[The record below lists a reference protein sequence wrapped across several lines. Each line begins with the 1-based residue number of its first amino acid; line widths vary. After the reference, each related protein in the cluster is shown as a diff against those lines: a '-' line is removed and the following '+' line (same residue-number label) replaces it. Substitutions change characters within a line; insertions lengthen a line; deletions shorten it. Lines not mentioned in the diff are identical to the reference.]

1 MLVES
6 GISVA
11 PLERPCAP
19 DAKHMA
25 LPSVNTRSRVCHV
38 EPLAAVVKKSA
49 SSDSDNSNSEDDNNN
64 ESSGEN
70 EGGDDASGDNDDN
83 ATGDDEDPSGD
94 DEDAATGDEEDDDK
108 EEDSKE
114 EDKANENEDEDED
127 ADVIEPDNP
136 DANEDD
142 NDLIENADDEE
153 HDNAI
158 SESTSDQHGNNK
170 SETES
175 ETKES
180 DSAGKHDDNGAKAAS
195 VIPGPEPE
203 HSQVSGTPAQGGE
216 SRTAVLAVP
225 AAASMATAPA
235 PERNRISGTPA
246 RGGESRTAILAVPAA
261 ASVATAPTPER
272 NRVSSTPV
280 RGGEPPTA
288 VLPVPTPASAAPTP
302 MRERNRVEP
311 SIGKDS
317 GMSTTDLQPIGKGS
331 LFYFY
336 ILSLFIFNL
345 VLSPEPLPDNGIKF
359 YFNLTSCFKLLLDI
373 QMGNPIPL
381 QGASHTMGGIFQG
394 KALGNKPNH
403 ADFEDENDSGP
414 FMVIKPKQAFKIFL
428 YVQYGDVLKV
438 SHISNFAS
446 QIPITVFLLNDI
458 SPRSQPLL
466 TKATKFHDSL
476 SRKPCLFIAIIHLL
490 N

>member
-11 PLERPCAP
+11 PLERPRAP

-25 LPSVNTRSRVCHV
+25 PPSVNTRSRVRRV
-38 EPLAAVVKKSA
+38 EPLAAVVEKSA

-64 ESSGEN
+64 ESSGES

-83 ATGDDEDPSGD
+83 ATGDDEDASGD
-94 DEDAATGDEEDDDK
+94 DEDAATGDEEDNNKEDD
-108 EEDSKE
+108 E
-114 EDKANENEDEDED
+114 ANEDEDED
-127 ADVIEPDNP
+127 ADVIKDDNP

-142 NDLIENADDEE
+142 NGNDPIENTDDEE

-158 SESTSDQHGNNK
+158 SESTGDQHGDNNNK

-175 ETKES
+175 ETEES

-203 HSQVSGTPAQGGE
+203 HSQVSGTPARGGE
-216 SRTAVLAVP
+216 PRTTVLAVPAAASVATAPAPELNRVSGTPARGGEPPTAVLPVP

-235 PERNRISGTPA
+235 PERNRISG
-246 RGGESRTAILAVPAA
+246 
-261 ASVATAPTPER
+261 
-272 NRVSSTPV
+272 TPV

-317 GMSTTDLQPIGKGS
+317 GTSTTDLQPIGKGS

-345 VLSPEPLPDNGIKF
+345 ALSPEPLPDNGIKF

-381 QGASHTMGGIFQG
+381 QGASRTMGGIFRG

-414 FMVIKPKQAFKIFL
+414 FMVIKPKQAFKIFI
-428 YVQYGDVLKV
+428 YVQYGDVLEV
-438 SHISNFAS
+438 SRVPDFAS

-476 SRKPCLFIAIIHLL
+476 SCKPCLFIAIIHLL
-490 N
+490 NSI

>member
-11 PLERPCAP
+11 PLERPRAP

-25 LPSVNTRSRVCHV
+25 PPSVNTRSRVRRV
-38 EPLAAVVKKSA
+38 EPLAAVVEKSA
-49 SSDSDNSNSEDDNNN
+49 SSDSDNSDSEDDNNN

-83 ATGDDEDPSGD
+83 ESGDDEDASGD
-94 DEDAATGDEEDDDK
+94 DEDAATGDEEDNDK
-108 EEDSKE
+108 EEDE
-114 EDKANENEDEDED
+114 VNENVDEDED

-142 NDLIENADDEE
+142 NDPIENADDEE
-153 HDNAI
+153 HDNVI
-158 SESTSDQHGNNK
+158 SKSSGDQHGNNDNK

-175 ETKES
+175 ETEES

-203 HSQVSGTPAQGGE
+203 HSQVSGTP
-216 SRTAVLAVP
+216 V
-225 AAASMATAPA
+225 
-235 PERNRISGTPA
+235 
-246 RGGESRTAILAVPAA
+246 RGGEPPTTVLPVPAA
-261 ASVATAPTPER
+261 ASVATAPAPER
-272 NRVSSTPV
+272 NRVSGTPARV
-280 RGGEPPTA
+280 GESPTA
-288 VLPVPTPASAAPTP
+288 VLPAPTPVSAAPTP
-302 MRERNRVEP
+302 LRERNRVEP

-317 GMSTTDLQPIGKGS
+317 GTSTTDLQPIGKGS

-345 VLSPEPLPDNGIKF
+345 ALSPEPLPDNGIKF

-373 QMGNPIPL
+373 QIGNPIPL
-381 QGASHTMGGIFQG
+381 QGASCTMGGIFRG

-428 YVQYGDVLKV
+428 YVQYGDVLEV
-438 SHISNFAS
+438 SRVPDFAS

>member
-11 PLERPCAP
+11 PLERPRAP

-25 LPSVNTRSRVCHV
+25 PPSVNTRSRVRRV
-38 EPLAAVVKKSA
+38 EPLAAVVEKSA
-49 SSDSDNSNSEDDNNN
+49 SSNSDSEDDNDN
-64 ESSGEN
+64 ESSGES

-83 ATGDDEDPSGD
+83 ATGDDEDASGNDEDASGDDEDASGD

-108 EEDSKE
+108 EEDE
-114 EDKANENEDEDED
+114 ANENEDEDED

-142 NDLIENADDEE
+142 NDPIENADDEE

-158 SESTSDQHGNNK
+158 SESTGDQHGDNNNK

-175 ETKES
+175 ETEES
-180 DSAGKHDDNGAKAAS
+180 DSAGKHDNNGANAAS

-203 HSQVSGTPAQGGE
+203 HSQVSGTPARGGE
-216 SRTAVLAVP
+216 PPTAVLPVP
-225 AAASMATAPA
+225 AAASEATAPA
-235 PERNRISGTPA
+235 S
-246 RGGESRTAILAVPAA
+246 
-261 ASVATAPTPER
+261 ER
-272 NRVSSTPV
+272 NRVSGTPA

-317 GMSTTDLQPIGKGS
+317 GTSTTDLQPIGKGS
-331 LFYFY
+331 LFYFN

-345 VLSPEPLPDNGIKF
+345 ALSPEPLPDNGIKL

-373 QMGNPIPL
+373 QMGNPISL
-381 QGASHTMGGIFQG
+381 QGASRTTGGIFRG

-403 ADFEDENDSGP
+403 ADFEDENDPGP

-428 YVQYGDVLKV
+428 YVQYGDVLEV
-438 SHISNFAS
+438 SRVPDFAS

>member
-11 PLERPCAP
+11 PLEQPRAP

-25 LPSVNTRSRVCHV
+25 PPSVNTRSRVRRV
-38 EPLAAVVKKSA
+38 EPLAAVVEKSA
-49 SSDSDNSNSEDDNNN
+49 SSNSDNSNSEDDNDN

-83 ATGDDEDPSGD
+83 TTGDDEDASGD
-94 DEDAATGDEEDDDK
+94 DEDAATGDKEDDDK
-108 EEDSKE
+108 EEDDKE
-114 EDKANENEDEDED
+114 EDEANENEDEDED

-158 SESTSDQHGNNK
+158 GESTGDQHGDNK
-170 SETES
+170 SKTES
-175 ETKES
+175 ETEES

-203 HSQVSGTPAQGGE
+203 HSQVSGTPARGGE

-225 AAASMATAPA
+225 AAASVATAPA
-235 PERNRISGTPA
+235 PERNHVSGTPA
-246 RGGESRTAILAVPAA
+246 
-261 ASVATAPTPER
+261 
-272 NRVSSTPV
+272 

-302 MRERNRVEP
+302 MREHNRVEP

-317 GMSTTDLQPIGKGS
+317 GTSTTDLQPIGKGS

-345 VLSPEPLPDNGIKF
+345 ALSLEPLPDNGIKF

-381 QGASHTMGGIFQG
+381 QGASRTTGGIFRG

-428 YVQYGDVLKV
+428 YVQYGDVLEV
-438 SHISNFAS
+438 SRVPDFAS